1 MGTRI
6 YAKLDDEKIKK
17 LDAECEKRN
26 VYRPEIVTQAVEFY
40 LETNG
45 HSRDALEFI
54 KQELEKLR
62 EARDAAVAQR
72 NKFKELYERAFQTNE
87 VLIAK
92 IRDLQGQGIFR
103 RAAGLMRIITDT
115 YDISGG
121 SK

>member
-6 YAKLDDEKIKK
+6 YAKLDDEKIKQ
-17 LDAECEKRN
+17 LDAVCEKRD

-62 EARDAAVAQR
+62 EARDAAVKQR
-72 NKFKELYERAFQTNE
+72 NKFKDKFEKAVQTNE

-92 IRDLQGQGIFR
+92 IRDLQSQGVFS
-103 RAAGLMRIITDT
+103 RAAGIKRINTDI